1 MKTYITL
8 TENTRIRE
16 TQLLI
21 FCFRY
26 IMLSQKQKIIIGL
39 SLAVIIILLISA
51 YLYARGGSQLI
62 SSERARELI
71 SDGAIPI
78 DIRTSFEYKMGH
90 AEGAIH
96 IPLAKLTKEKMDT
109 MDKKK
114 VYIVYCNSGQRARV
128 GAERMAGNGF
138 SEVYYIAGTH
148 TSL

>member
-1 MKTYITL
+1 
-8 TENTRIRE
+8 
-16 TQLLI
+16 
-21 FCFRY
+21 
-26 IMLSQKQKIIIGL
+26 MLSQKQKIIIGL
-39 SLAVIIILLISA
+39 IMSVVIILLISV

-62 SSERARELI
+62 TTVRARELI
-71 SDGAIPI
+71 KDGAIPI

-90 AEGAIH
+90 AKGAIH

-138 SEVYYIAGTH
+138 SAVYYIAGTY